1 MKFSGSV
8 LELEWVMEI
17 IFVRNIFFK
26 ISYKYFVSKCILIKF
41 DESYNW
47 LSLHFFLYIQCQICV
62 SDLILD

>member
-17 IFVRNIFFK
+17 IFVRNIFFQ

-41 DESYNW
+41 GESYNW
-47 LSLHFFLYIQCQICV
+47 LSAFLFVYSM
-62 SDLILD
+62 SDLCEWSNP